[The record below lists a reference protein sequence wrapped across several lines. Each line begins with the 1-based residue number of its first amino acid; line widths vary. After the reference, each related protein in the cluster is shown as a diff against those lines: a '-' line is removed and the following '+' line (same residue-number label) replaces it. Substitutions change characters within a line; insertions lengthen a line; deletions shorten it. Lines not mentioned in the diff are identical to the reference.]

1 MGCDIHLRIEQK
13 RKTETDDWRLC
24 KLTREKSW
32 GDRVYG
38 MFARLANVRNYWEL
52 KHLPVR
58 GFPKDAASV
67 TCLAY
72 YCIVLPDEEYEKG
85 ISVYEN
91 SKVHYVKESTA
102 NRWISG
108 GVSEE
113 VKCDQL
119 YTDKRII
126 THPDWH
132 SASWCTVEE
141 MRKCVNETFYKDGR
155 WTGDYIEWLSLLGA
169 MDGIEKSGEY
179 DCRAVFWF
187 DN

>member
-24 KLTREKSW
+24 ELTRENSW

-38 MFARLANVRNYWEL
+38 MFALLADVRNYWEL
-52 KHLPVR
+52 EHLPVR
-58 GFPKDAASV
+58 GFPKDAANG
-67 TCLAY
+67 TYLD
-72 YCIVLPDEEYEKG
+72 YCYIVIPDEEYENKRDY
-85 ISVYEN
+85 YED
-91 SKVHYVKESTA
+91 SKFHYVKESLA
-102 NRWISG
+102 DKWIADGS
-108 GVSEE
+108 SEE
-113 VKCDQL
+113 IEFESCFKDNR
-119 YTDKRII
+119 KI
-126 THPDWH
+126 TGPDWH

-141 MRKCVNETFYKDGR
+141 MRKCVNETFYKDGK

-169 MDGIEKSGEY
+169 MEGIEKSGEY